1 MGVDVSRLGFEN
13 QYLYGDSKGVG
24 DKNQNDDDK
33 SVFLITQDK
42 DYQNDTQQLM
52 EDRNYFNQLSTRL
65 QNGDMEAFQELEAL
79 SAGAFVDGND
89 VNAKLYNENTRKIQ
103 QMKQE
108 NSSENFF
115 MKEA

>member
-1 MGVDVSRLGFEN
+1 MSVNVSRLGIEN
-13 QYLYGDSKGVG
+13 QYLYDDSKNVG
-24 DKNQNDDDK
+24 FKNQNNEDK

-52 EDRNYFNQLSTRL
+52 EDKNYFNQLKTRL
-65 QNGDMEAFQELEAL
+65 QNGDMDAFQELEAL

-89 VNAKLYNENTRKIQ
+89 ENAKLYNENTRMLQ

-108 NSSENFF
+108 NSDENFF